1 MRGMLREVVGR
12 EEETVRQIAGV
23 HGNDETD
30 RQVGGHTL
38 THR

>member
-1 MRGMLREVVGR
+1 MKGMLQEVVGR
-12 EEETVRQIAGV
+12 EEEIVRQIASV
-23 HGNDETD
+23 DGNDETD

>member
-1 MRGMLREVVGR
+1 MRDMSQEVVGW

-23 HGNDETD
+23 DGNDETD